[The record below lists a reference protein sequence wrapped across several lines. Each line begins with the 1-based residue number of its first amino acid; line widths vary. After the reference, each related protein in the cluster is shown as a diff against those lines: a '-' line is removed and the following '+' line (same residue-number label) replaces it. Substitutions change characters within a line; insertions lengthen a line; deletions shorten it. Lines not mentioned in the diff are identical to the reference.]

1 MINGKTVGVERWP
14 VDRTAKAL
22 IARLKT
28 LTQTSCATPLTWITS
43 SSLCTTLV
51 GYLTQTETYRAA
63 GNVTKAKSSMASYIK
78 SLSGKT
84 AGTYATG
91 VTNPAYW
98 LLKTNADIVVSKL

>member
-1 MINGKTVGVERWP
+1 
-14 VDRTAKAL
+14 
-22 IARLKT
+22 
-28 LTQTSCATPLTWITS
+28 
-43 SSLCTTLV
+43 V